1 MPAIKKS
8 NVSVRLK
15 KNSIPNLLS
24 VNFTAYW
31 LETVQP
37 MLSPSFFSVASET
50 PISATPISATPTPE
64 KKVYELYYKNALV
77 CEDADKNKLRRIG
90 YLIRKKL
97 DN

>member
-15 KNSIPNLLS
+15 KSNLFSFSFGGSWYGVIASTLS
-24 VNFTAYW
+24 DSYSGTIDT
-31 LETVQP
+31 ET
-37 MLSPSFFSVASET
+37 
-50 PISATPISATPTPE
+50 ISATPTPE

>member
-15 KNSIPNLLS
+15 KSNLFS
-24 VNFTAYW
+24 VHFGGNWFGVV
-31 LETVQP
+31 ES
-37 MLSPSFFSVASET
+37 MLSASYSGTTNTET
-50 PISATPISATPTPE
+50 ISATPTLE
-64 KKVYELYYKNALV
+64 KVYELYYKNALV